1 MSSVLNEHAVDQQL
15 DASMLPGLTPAEVE
29 TLKKVF
35 SSPLDIPAEWKAWIV
50 SYLEANPP
58 QIPIAQI
65 LGFSAFTAN
74 YSIQP
79 LSSSITVANAWQ
91 TLGNPGPTLANLPK
105 GRYVLLYGCN
115 YDASGGAT
123 GFMGFVLNGASAPGS
138 NAYVAIAPVNVERF
152 MLMKA
157 DIIDLPLD
165 SVPNSVSFMYQS
177 TQVGPSFSNRWV
189 LALKYANL

>member
-1 MSSVLNEHAVDQQL
+1 MSSALAVNERATDQQL
-15 DASMLPGLTPAEVE
+15 DASMLPGLTPTEIE

-58 QIPIAQI
+58 QIPIAQV

-74 YSIQP
+74 YGSQP
-79 LSSSITVANAWQ
+79 LSSAITVANAWQ
-91 TLGNPGPTLANLPK
+91 SLSNTGPSLLNLPK
-105 GRYVLLYGCN
+105 GKYVLLYGCN
-115 YDASGGAT
+115 YDATGGAT
-123 GFMGFVLNGASAPGS
+123 GYMGYCVNGASVPT
-138 NAYVAIAPVNVERF
+138 AYVAIAPVNVERF

-157 DIIDLPLD
+157 DVVDLPLD
-165 SVPNSVSFMYQS
+165 SVPNTITFMYQAS
-177 TQVGPSFSNRWV
+177 QVGPSFSNRWA